1 MELRSIAMVFSLA
14 LVASALPMPASADAI
29 DGDWCRKD
37 GQRLSIDGPKIVTPG
52 GKSLTGNYDR
62 HAFSYKAP
70 AGSKRAGGAVNMKLM
85 DEYNLRVTWPGA
97 KAAEV
102 WQRCKKGIS

>member
-1 MELRSIAMVFSLA
+1 MGLRSKVIAFGLA
-14 LVASALPMPASADAI
+14 CAASALSLPAAADAI

-37 GQRLSIDGPKIVTPG
+37 GQRLSIDGPKIVTPD

-70 AGSKRAGGAVNMKLM
+70 AGSKRAGGKVNMSLM
-85 DEYNLRVTWPGA
+85 DEHNLQVKWPGA
-97 KAAEV
+97 KTAEV